1 MAILYDSI
9 KEWDKSD
16 KIYIDLIEADS
27 SDAQAFNNYAY
38 SLVERNKDLN
48 KALNM
53 AKKAISLEPKNASY
67 LDTIGWI
74 YYKLEDLEKAQKFL
88 EASLEIMDNNAVVL
102 EHLGDLM
109 MKGNK
114 SQDAKNY
121 YLRALELDKNNPV
134 LIKKVSPE

>member
-1 MAILYDSI
+1 M
-9 KEWDKSD
+9 
-16 KIYIDLIEADS
+16 
-27 SDAQAFNNYAY
+27 
-38 SLVERNKDLN
+38 
-48 KALNM
+48 
-53 AKKAISLEPKNASY
+53 
-67 LDTIGWI
+67 
-74 YYKLEDLEKAQKFL
+74 